1 MSPGVAFELRTAARF
16 CPPTRADTPV
26 SGVVQQQGAYNSVE
40 YFVRASNL
48 KQSAGQGVW
57 KRGNPMN
64 IRGWKVVVI
73 SASLTVAMSG
83 CETLD
88 AYTQE
93 SKTSDTT
100 KGAVIGA
107 IAGAVVGLA
116 SGDDA
121 VERRQRALILAGVGA
136 LAGGA
141 IGNYM
146 DRQEAELRAELQGSG
161 VSVTRIGDNITL
173 NMPGNV
179 TFATDSSDLS
189 PAFFDVLNSVSKVL
203 TEFDQTVVEVA
214 GHTDSTGSDAYNQSL
229 SERRAGSVRQYLQS
243 QQISSQRLIT
253 IGLGESM
260 PVADNTTNAGRQAN
274 RRVEITMVPVT
285 S

>member
-1 MSPGVAFELRTAARF
+1 MN
-16 CPPTRADTPV
+16 TRAIKV
-26 SGVVQQQGAYNSVE
+26 
-40 YFVRASNL
+40 FLAS
-48 KQSAGQGVW
+48 AC
-57 KRGNPMN
+57 
-64 IRGWKVVVI
+64 
-73 SASLTVAMSG
+73 LTIALSG

-93 SKTSDTT
+93 SKTSSAT

-121 VERRQRALILAGVGA
+121 VERRQRALIGAGVGA

-141 IGNYM
+141 IGAYM
-146 DRQEAELRAELQGSG
+146 DRQEAELRAELEGTG

-173 NMPGNV
+173 NMPGHV
-179 TFATDSSDLS
+179 TFATNSSDLS
-189 PAFFDVLNSVSKVL
+189 PAFFDVLTSVGKVL

-214 GHTDSTGSDAYNQSL
+214 GHTDSTGSDAYNQGL
-229 SERRAGSVRQYLQS
+229 SERRAASVSQYLQS
-243 QQISSQRLIT
+243 QNISSQRLIT

-285 S
+285 AG